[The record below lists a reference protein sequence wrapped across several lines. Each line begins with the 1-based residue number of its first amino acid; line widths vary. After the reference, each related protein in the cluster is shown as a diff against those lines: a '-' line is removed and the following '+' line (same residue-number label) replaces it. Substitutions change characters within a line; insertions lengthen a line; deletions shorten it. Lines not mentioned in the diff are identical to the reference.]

1 MPNEVFEINTNAYSF
16 ELIQNTNS
24 IFDNDIIN
32 ATYIIYLEG
41 NGRLDHIKN
50 QITKFKTT
58 DLVYILHNKGYKKA
72 KKQDYINIPPLD
84 LVDTYL
90 TIFKH
95 SKNNNFK
102 NILIFEDDFICDEK
116 LNDKNISSEI
126 TQFIYSNSKHNKS
139 FVYYLGIVPLIV
151 KNYNQHHMEI
161 ISGGGTHSVIYSSK
175 FIDEVLDIQQEDI
188 RDWDGFLTGLLL
200 KEDNSLYFSFTKRYA
215 YKKCLCYQPLPE
227 TDNKNH
233 WGKILQVKEERNKN
247 VIQKI
252 REVLI
257 ENVIG
262 VCVSGLKNSIILL
275 ELEKDPI
282 NGTNLLY
289 DICIKL

>member
-58 DLVYILHNKGYKKA
+58 SHIYILHNKGYKKA

-126 TQFIYSNSKHNKS
+126 TQFI
-139 FVYYLGIVPLIV
+139 
-151 KNYNQHHMEI
+151 
-161 ISGGGTHSVIYSSK
+161 
-175 FIDEVLDIQQEDI
+175 
-188 RDWDGFLTGLLL
+188 
-200 KEDNSLYFSFTKRYA
+200 KEL
-215 YKKCLCYQPLPE
+215 
-227 TDNKNH
+227 
-233 WGKILQVKEERNKN
+233 
-247 VIQKI
+247 
-252 REVLI
+252 
-257 ENVIG
+257 
-262 VCVSGLKNSIILL
+262 
-275 ELEKDPI
+275 
-282 NGTNLLY
+282 
-289 DICIKL
+289 